1 MPDTIFPMSVTP
13 RTTCRVSGETLVP
26 LFTLGDL
33 FISDFIPPNE
43 AKKGDDA
50 TVELKMMLAPESGLV
65 QLAHTAPSD
74 DMYRR
79 YWYRSGTNATMKKE
93 LQAIAER
100 AIQLTRP
107 QAGDVWVDIGCNDG
121 TLLSFVPKDVTRVG
135 FDPANNTFM
144 EAESRKHADEIVVDY
159 FTHENYAKTKA
170 STKKAK
176 IVTSIAMFYD
186 LEDPN
191 KFVDDVKN
199 VMDDEGLWIVQMSY
213 LPLMLEQL
221 AFDNICHEHLEYYS
235 LEAMKFLLDRHGM
248 TIVDCEMN
256 DVNGG
261 SFRIYIRKAN
271 ASPQKFATAPYRDVA
286 NMRVAQ
292 MLKYEESLNLKDP
305 QTYIDFFKKIEKLRD
320 ETVAFI
326 KAKKAKGK
334 KIWGYGASTKGNTL
348 LQWYGLDNTLID
360 GIAER
365 MEIKY
370 GHTTVGTNIPITSE
384 EDMRKAKPD
393 YLLVLP
399 WHFIY
404 EFTQREQE
412 YLKSGG
418 KFILPCPRFEVI
430 GV

>member
-1 MPDTIFPMSVTP
+1 
-13 RTTCRVSGETLVP
+13 
-26 LFTLGDL
+26 
-33 FISDFIPPNE
+33 
-43 AKKGDDA
+43 
-50 TVELKMMLAPESGLV
+50 
-65 QLAHTAPSD
+65 
-74 DMYRR
+74 
-79 YWYRSGTNATMKKE
+79 MKKE
-93 LQAIAER
+93 LEAIAAR
-100 AIQLTRP
+100 ARELARP
-107 QAGDVWVDIGCNDG
+107 AAGDVWVDIGCNDG
-121 TLLSFVPKDVTRVG
+121 TLLSFVPKEVTRVG

-159 FTHENYAKTKA
+159 FTFDNYKKTATGAAGKRAKV
-170 STKKAK
+170 
-176 IVTSIAMFYD
+176 VTSIAMFYD

-199 VMDDEGLWIVQMSY
+199 VLDDEGLWIIQMSY

-235 LEAMKFLLDRHGM
+235 LESLKYLLDRHGM
-248 TIVDCEMN
+248 QIVDCEMN

-261 SFRIYIRKAN
+261 SYRIYIRKNTAT
-271 ASPQKFATAPYRDVA
+271 PQKFATAPYRDVA
-286 NMRVAQ
+286 TMRVQQ
-292 MLKYEESLNLKDP
+292 MLAYEATLNLKDP
-305 QTYIDFFKKIEKLRD
+305 KTYENFFNKIQKLRD

-326 KAKKAKGK
+326 KAEKAKGK
-334 KIWGYGASTKGNTL
+334 SVWGYGASTKGNTL
-348 LQWYGLDNTLID
+348 LQWYGLDKNLID

-370 GHTTVGTNIPITSE
+370 GHTTVGTEIPITSE
-384 EDMRKAKPD
+384 DDMRKAKPD

-430 GV
+430 GA

>member
-1 MPDTIFPMSVTP
+1 MSVP
-13 RTTCRVSGETLVP
+13 ERTTCRVSGEPLIP
-26 LFTLGDL
+26 LFTLGKL
-33 FISDFIPPNE
+33 FISDFIPPDE

-50 TVELKMMLAPESGLV
+50 KVELKMMLAPESGLV

-93 LQAIAER
+93 LEAIAQR
-100 AIQLTRP
+100 AKELMRP
-107 QAGDVWVDIGCNDG
+107 AQNDVWVDIGCNDG
-121 TLLSFVPKDVTRVG
+121 TLLSFVPKEVTRIG

-159 FTHENYAKTKA
+159 FTYENYKKTATGAAGKRAKV
-170 STKKAK
+170 
-176 IVTSIAMFYD
+176 VTSIAMFYD

-199 VMDDEGLWIVQMSY
+199 VLDDEGLWIIQMSY

-235 LEAMKFLLDRHGM
+235 LESLKYLLDRHGM

-261 SFRIYIRKAN
+261 SYRIYIRKSTAT
-271 ASPQKFATAPYRDVA
+271 PQKFATAPYRDVA

-292 MLKYEESLNLKDP
+292 MLAYEATLNLKDP
-305 QTYIDFFKKIEKLRD
+305 KTYVDFFKKIEKLRD

-326 KAKKAKGK
+326 KAEKAKGK
-334 KIWGYGASTKGNTL
+334 TIWGYGASTKGNTL
-348 LQWYGLDNTLID
+348 LQWYGLDKNLID

-370 GHTTVGTNIPITSE
+370 GHTTVGTEIPITSE
-384 EDMRKAKPD
+384 PDMRKAKPD

-412 YLKSGG
+412 YLKAGG

-430 GV
+430 GA